1 MGLEVYTGLIK
12 DMDQNW
18 PTGTDPKSQ
27 GDDHIRGIKLTMQT
41 DCVSKE
47 EKAEIIAE
55 IDRIDGELLLKAP
68 LDSPAFTGV
77 PTAPTAAS
85 GTSTTQIATTEFV
98 VQAGL
103 GSAQTWQDVKAT
115 RAFNADY
122 TNDTGKPIMVSACTA
137 NSSQNVGFNVL
148 VGGVTIYTDPG
159 TASVSN
165 SCTFIVPDGVV
176 YRINCNRT
184 LATWAELR

>member
-1 MGLEVYTGLIK
+1 VT
-12 DMDQNW
+12 
-18 PTGTDPKSQ
+18 
-27 GDDHIRGIKLTMQT
+27 
-41 DCVSKE
+41 
-47 EKAEIIAE
+47 
-55 IDRIDGELLLKAP
+55 
-68 LDSPAFTGV
+68 
-77 PTAPTAAS
+77 PTAAP
-85 GTSTTQIATTEFV
+85 GDNSTTKASTAFV
-98 VQAGL
+98 TAAVAAIPPTPSVGV
-103 GSAQTWQDVKAT
+103 GQTWQDVKST
-115 RAFNADY
+115 RAFNTDY
-122 TNDTGKPIMVSACTA
+122 TNSTGKPIMVSACTA